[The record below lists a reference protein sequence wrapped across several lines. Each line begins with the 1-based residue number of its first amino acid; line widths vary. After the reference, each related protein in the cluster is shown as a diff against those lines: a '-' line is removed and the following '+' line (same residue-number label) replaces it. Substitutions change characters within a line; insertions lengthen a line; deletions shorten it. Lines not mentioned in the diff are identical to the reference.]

1 MDNPYASPPPLEPRF
16 GDAAPHADANYRPR
30 GMVGHVRVL
39 GILMIVQGALDIAMG
54 LMLIVM
60 AVIMPT
66 MMQNDPAFQR
76 AGADGPSQTFF
87 MWMMIG
93 YAGIGLVVT
102 AIALLHIY
110 AGWQTFNFKQRNLGM
125 ISISLGPLAI
135 LTCYCFPTSLALLIY
150 GLIVFLNPSVAEAFR
165 LGKEGRSAD
174 EIDAL
179 FNPYMQSMLQ
189 KPS

>member
-16 GDAAPHADANYRPR
+16 GDVAPQADANYRPR

-54 LMLIVM
+54 VMLIVM
-60 AVIMPT
+60 AIIMPM

-76 AGADGPSQTFF
+76 PGVDAPPQAFF
-87 MWMMIG
+87 IGMMIG
-93 YAGIGLVVT
+93 YGGIGLTIT
-102 AIALLHIY
+102 AVALLNIY
-110 AGWQTFNFKQRNLGM
+110 AGWQTFNFRQRNLGM
-125 ISISLGPLAI
+125 IGIALGPLAI

-150 GLIVFLNPSVAEAFR
+150 GLIVFLNPSVVEAFR

-174 EIDAL
+174 EIDAM
-179 FNPYMQSMLQ
+179 FNPYMQNMMQ